1 MIFGECFVDTRAKG
15 VKSESQVA
23 DFLTSKGYK
32 IICRNYRC
40 PMGELD
46 LISVKDG
53 VLCVTEVKSLT
64 GKWQSDDIRFMVN
77 AQKLARMKK
86 TLSHYLANNEV
97 SGFDS
102 IRFDVASV
110 TGEMIK
116 YYRGD
121 E

>member
-1 MIFGECFVDTRAKG
+1 MDTRSKG
-15 VKSESQVA
+15 VKCESLVA

-32 IICRNYRC
+32 VICRNYRC

-46 LISVKDG
+46 LISVQDRI
-53 VLCVTEVKSLT
+53 LCVTEVKSLT
-64 GKWQSDDIRFMVN
+64 SRWQSDEIRFMVTP
-77 AQKLARMKK
+77 AKMARMKK
-86 TLSHYLANNEV
+86 TLSHFLANNDV

>member
-1 MIFGECFVDTRAKG
+1 
-15 VKSESQVA
+15 
-23 DFLTSKGYK
+23 
-32 IICRNYRC
+32 
-40 PMGELD
+40 MGELD
-46 LISVKDG
+46 LISIKDR

-64 GKWQSDDIRFMVN
+64 KRWQSDDIRYMVSP
-77 AQKLARMKK
+77 AKMARMKK
-86 TLSHYLANNEV
+86 TLSHYLASNDV

-110 TGEMIK
+110 TGEVIK

>member
-23 DFLTSKGYK
+23 DYLTSKGYK

-86 TLSHYLANNEV
+86 TLSHYLANNVV

>member
-1 MIFGECFVDTRAKG
+1 MDTRAKG
-15 VKSESQVA
+15 AKCESKVA
-23 DFLTSKGYK
+23 DFLESKGYK
-32 IICRNYRC
+32 VICRNYRC

-53 VLCVTEVKSLT
+53 ILCVTEVKSLT
-64 GKWQSDDIRFMVN
+64 GRWQGDDIRFMVTP
-77 AQKLARMKK
+77 AKMARMRK
-86 TLSHYLANNEV
+86 TLSHYLANNDAAA
-97 SGFDS
+97 FDS

>member
-1 MIFGECFVDTRAKG
+1 MGTREKG
-15 VKSESQVA
+15 VKCESQVA

-46 LISVKDG
+46 LISVKDRI
-53 VLCVTEVKSLT
+53 LCVTEVKSLT
-64 GKWQSDDIRFMVN
+64 WKWQSDDIRFMVTPL
-77 AQKLARMKK
+77 KLARMKK
-86 TLSHYLANNEV
+86 TLSHFLANNDV